1 MMMSASMLLLLNKFP
16 ASPWLA
22 LLRWNKCVLL
32 FSAVVF
38 VSTCV
43 KLLPS

>member
-1 MMMSASMLLLLNKFP
+1 MSASMLLLFNKFS

-22 LLRWNKCVLL
+22 LLMWNKCVLL

-38 VSTCV
+38 RST
-43 KLLPS
+43 